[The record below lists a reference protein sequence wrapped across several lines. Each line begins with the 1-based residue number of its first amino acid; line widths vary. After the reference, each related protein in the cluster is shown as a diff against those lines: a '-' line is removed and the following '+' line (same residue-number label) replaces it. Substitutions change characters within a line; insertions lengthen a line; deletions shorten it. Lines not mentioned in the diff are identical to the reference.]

1 MERSRGGLDKI
12 GGIEIEVDKI
22 GSEVASSAQLRDDG
36 GVSVVIQ
43 VGSWVGSGCGN
54 VCETMS

>member
-1 MERSRGGLDKI
+1 MRGGLYKI
-12 GGIEIEVDKI
+12 RGIEIEVDKI
-22 GSEVASSAQLRDDG
+22 RSEVASSAQLRDDG